1 MDIIQDG
8 SDVDLTF
15 LIPPTLIG
23 WLLTWDPSQPVATR
37 PLAIQKDGTW
47 YTYGWD
53 LTKNICEVYGQ
64 HGYIRTS
71 YAYSPYGESNGDGDV
86 EQPIQWSSEYLDK
99 ETNLAYYNYRFY
111 SAEAGCWINR
121 DAIQEKFTLGLYV
134 YLDNNPVVDVDILGE
149 SGAKARE
156 EKKDALDIRKIRK
169 VVRKIRRS
177 NAKNQKEQDM
187 LLRLH

>member
-1 MDIIQDG
+1 MEAVTEADTVAEAELRHGEASSGELHQRYLYRGYLQIACC
-8 SDVDLTF
+8 DLTRSNHPC
-15 LIPPTLIG
+15 L

-86 EQPIQWSSEYLDK
+86 EQHIQWSGEYLDK
-99 ETNLAYYNYRFY
+99 
-111 SAEAGCWINR
+111 G
-121 DAIQEKFTLGLYV
+121 GV
-134 YLDNNPVVDVDILGE
+134 YFFL
-149 SGAKARE
+149 
-156 EKKDALDIRKIRK
+156 
-169 VVRKIRRS
+169 
-177 NAKNQKEQDM
+177 
-187 LLRLH
+187 